1 MEEEARE
8 RPIDVGQRLR
18 ELRMAVPA
26 SPQEASEGVESAP
39 APPPTK
45 LEQLEAVSEV
55 EERPFES
62 AVPVVG
68 PLIARL
74 RQAWNNVSTTWY
86 VRPILQQQ
94 NEFNHLI
101 VQHLQ
106 ALASLNQE
114 IDARLIDNDR
124 DGTALARQM
133 AEISAAI
140 SGLEKQLLELEQQ
153 LIAVEER
160 EE

>member
-1 MEEEARE
+1 
-8 RPIDVGQRLR
+8 
-18 ELRMAVPA
+18 MAVPA
-26 SPQEASEGVESAP
+26 LPEESGEVEP
-39 APPPTK
+39 ATPEPPPS
-45 LEQLEAVSEV
+45 QLDQLQAVSEV
-55 EERPFES
+55 EERPFTS
-62 AVPVVG
+62 DVAVIG

-101 VQHLQ
+101 VEHLQ
-106 ALASLNQE
+106 ALDSLNQE

-133 AEISAAI
+133 AEISSAI
-140 SGLEKQLLELEQQ
+140 SGLEKQLKVLEQQ
-153 LIAVEER
+153 LIAVEEG
-160 EE
+160 EK